1 MGTREV
7 IKNLLREKLQE
18 FSKEELIEI
27 TSDLASNYVIV
38 RGLGIVAAAMNLSTT
53 SELRPDISGIINA
66 TASRIASS
74 DIYNQRVCKV
84 NDNLFNRDK

>member
-38 RGLGIVAAAMNLSTT
+38 RGLGIVAAAMNPSES
-53 SELRPDISGIINA
+53 SELKSDISNIINA
-66 TASRIASS
+66 TASKIASS
-74 DIYNQRVCKV
+74 EISNQQVCKV
-84 NDNLFNRDK
+84 NKYLFK

>member
-1 MGTREV
+1 MGAREV

-38 RGLGIVAAAMNLSTT
+38 RGLGIVSAAMNPSTT
-53 SELRPDISGIINA
+53 SELRPDISDIINA

-74 DIYNQRVCKV
+74 EIPNQQVCKV
-84 NDNLFNRDK
+84 NANLFKK

>member
-1 MGTREV
+1 MGTREA

-18 FSKEELIEI
+18 FSKEELIDI

-38 RGLGIVAAAMNLSTT
+38 RGLGIEAAAMNPSTT
-53 SELRPDISGIINA
+53 SELRPDIAGIINA

-74 DIYNQRVCKV
+74 EYNQQVCKV

>member
-18 FSKEELIEI
+18 FSKEDLIEI

-38 RGLGIVAAAMNLSTT
+38 RGLGIVAAAMNPSDSSDLG
-53 SELRPDISGIINA
+53 PDISDIIYA
-66 TASRIASS
+66 TATKIASS
-74 DIYNQRVCKV
+74 EKPNQRVCDV
-84 NDNLFNRDK
+84 NIKLFKR

>member
-18 FSKEELIEI
+18 FSKDELIEI

-38 RGLGIVAAAMNLSTT
+38 RGLGIVAAAINPSN
-53 SELRPDISGIINA
+53 SSDLRPDISDIINT

-74 DIYNQRVCKV
+74 EIPNQQVCKV
-84 NDNLFNRDK
+84 NANLFKK